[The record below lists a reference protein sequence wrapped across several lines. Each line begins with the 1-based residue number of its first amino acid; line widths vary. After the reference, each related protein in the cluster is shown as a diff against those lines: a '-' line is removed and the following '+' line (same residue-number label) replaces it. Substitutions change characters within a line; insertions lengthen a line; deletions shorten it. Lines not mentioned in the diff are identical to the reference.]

1 MQKRMHKIQ
10 AIFYIADIIIATD
23 NLISYICYVNDQ
35 MYILDIPR
43 SKLRNQNGLQ
53 TLTVRQDSDHE
64 QRHHQSFG
72 FQILRLILY

>member
-1 MQKRMHKIQ
+1 M
-10 AIFYIADIIIATD
+10 ADIIITTD
-23 NLISYICYVNDQ
+23 NLISNFVNDQ

-43 SKLRNQNGLQ
+43 SKLRNQNRLQ
-53 TLTVRQDSDHE
+53 NSTVRQDSDHE